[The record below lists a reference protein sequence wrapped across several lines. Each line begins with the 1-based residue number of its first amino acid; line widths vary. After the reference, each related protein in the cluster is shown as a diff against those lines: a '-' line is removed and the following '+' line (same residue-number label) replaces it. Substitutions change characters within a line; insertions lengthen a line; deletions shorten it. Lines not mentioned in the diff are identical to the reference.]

1 MYLESEH
8 GSFDTV
14 TILVDDEET
23 DALLRPAEGSTTA
36 MLWAGAWF
44 SEEHVHPIAQ
54 SVAETLTSQGV
65 ASMLL
70 RYRKPYELPASIR
83 DTQAAASHLID
94 QGFERIALVGHS
106 FSGAVV
112 ISAGTKYDEVVAV
125 AALASQTFG
134 AVTVS
139 HLAPRSLLLIHGTED
154 TRLSPYCSEQIYS
167 WAKRPKELRFIDGA
181 SHGLSEGRA
190 EVSQLLT
197 KWLTDK
203 LTAES

>member
-1 MYLESEH
+1 MSQKLRN
-8 GSFDTV
+8 FDQLN
-14 TILVDDEET
+14 ILVDDEDTE
-23 DALLRPAEGSTTA
+23 ALLRRAEGSTTA

-44 SEEHVHPIAQ
+44 SEEQVHPIAAD
-54 SVAETLTSQGV
+54 VAESLMSQGI

-70 RYRKPYELPASIR
+70 KYRKPYELPASIR
-83 DTQAAASHLID
+83 DTQAAASLLID

-112 ISAGTKYDEVVAV
+112 ISAGTKYDAVVAV

-139 HLAPRSLLLIHGTED
+139 HLTPRSLLLIHGAED